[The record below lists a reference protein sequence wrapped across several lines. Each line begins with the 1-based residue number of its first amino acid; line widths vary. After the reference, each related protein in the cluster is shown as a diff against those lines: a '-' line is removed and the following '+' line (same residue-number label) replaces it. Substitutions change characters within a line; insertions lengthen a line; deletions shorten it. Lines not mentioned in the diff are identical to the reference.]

1 MAEGAGWDTPPY
13 EAVLKGDGCLY
24 GRGTDDDKGPVVMAL
39 YAMRCVREL
48 GIPMKQGCR
57 LIMGTD
63 EESGSGDLPYYYS
76 KHAPAP
82 NTFTPDSGFP
92 LYNVEKGSYKPV
104 LRRSW
109 AAESALPRVSSIEA
123 VSYTHLD
130 VYKRQTWCMG
140 TSKSRSAASRASACT
155 RGRSSSSTPGR
166 VSAWS

>member
-1 MAEGAGWDTPPY
+1 
-13 EAVLKGDGCLY
+13 
-24 GRGTDDDKGPVVMAL
+24 MAL

-92 LYNVEKGSYKPV
+92 IYNVEKGSYKPV

-109 AAESALPRVSSIEA
+109 AAESALPRVFSIEGGFRINVIPSDA
-123 VSYTHLD
+123 KATVLGLD
-130 VYKRQTWCMG
+130 
-140 TSKSRSAASRASACT
+140 AAEVLRLGGAEAGRCGVVLSACD
-155 RGRSSSSTPGR
+155 GKGG
-166 VSAWS
+166 A